1 MKNSIKTADLVNLAT
16 RINQKLGTRPIPRN
30 IDGSWAVG
38 HHYVMHLGLY
48 VITSPDGDSTRL
60 LYGRT
65 KGDLYT
71 KMAAFLEGIC
81 AAEAFAKWSNAQ

>member
-38 HHYVMHLGLY
+38 HHQLINPDLW
-48 VITSPDGDSTRL
+48 VITSPNGDLTRL
-60 LYGRT
+60 LSGRT
-65 KGDLYT
+65 KGDLHA
-71 KMAAFLEGIC
+71 KMTYFLEGIC
-81 AAEAFAKWSNAQ
+81 AAETFAKWSNAQ